1 MKVLYWHVDYLK
13 YAAIKKALK
22 SVPDLENDEK
32 EGKIDEGIVVLMSFE
47 KDDNKEKLESFIRDL
62 NNYAKQINAK
72 KVMIYP
78 YAHLSKNLLNPQK
91 SMELLKTLK
100 ENMEKNDTF
109 VEVKFSPFGWYKS
122 FEVKVKGHPLAELS
136 REF

>member
-13 YAAIKKALK
+13 YDAIKKALK
-22 SVPDLENDEK
+22 SAPDLKDDEK
-32 EGKIDEGIVVLMSFE
+32 EGKIEEGIVVLISFE
-47 KDDNKEKLESFIRDL
+47 KGDNKEILDSLITDL
-62 NNYAKQINAK
+62 NNYAKQINAR

-91 SMELLKTLK
+91 SMELLTTLK
-100 ENMEKNDTF
+100 EEIKKNDIFT
-109 VEVKFSPFGWYKS
+109 EVKFSPFGWYKS